1 MKKPSSGGIAANDVS
16 PPEKTKFK
24 TRYRYYCKA
33 SYAPIG
39 YKTFRFFR
47 RLGSSRSHHAALYTS
62 RTRRADS

>member
-33 SYAPIG
+33 SYTLSG
-39 YKTFRFFR
+39 YFRFRFFSAA
-47 RLGSSRSHHAALYTS
+47 RLLSEPSCSPIH
-62 RTRRADS
+62 